1 MINRCDDS
9 TYQLADGLSISG
21 PPVAIKG
28 GEYTL
33 FVEADQSFN
42 GTLALQQLSPSG
54 AWIDCEAYGLQ
65 YVRTTEFQA
74 CIAGLTLPAGVC
86 RIKAEGLVLNLKAHL
101 VGAG

>member
-1 MINRCDDS
+1 MINRCDDA
-9 TYQLADGLSISG
+9 TYELAAGIAMSG
-21 PPVAIKG
+21 PPVDIKG

-42 GTLALQQLSPSG
+42 GTLSLQQRSPSG
-54 AWIDCEAYGLQ
+54 RWIDCEAYGLQ

-74 CIAGLTLPAGVC
+74 CIAGLVLAAGTC
-86 RIKAEGLVLNLKAHL
+86 RIKAEGLVLNLRAHL

>member
-1 MINRCDDS
+1 MINRCDDATYLLAAGIS
-9 TYQLADGLSISG
+9 TSG
-21 PPVAIKG
+21 PPVNIRG

-42 GTLALQQLSPSG
+42 GTLSLQQRSLSG

-74 CIAGLTLPAGVC
+74 CIAGILLPAGTC
-86 RIKAEGLVLNLKAHL
+86 RIKAEGQVLNLKAHL